1 MRRRRSLALCL
12 ALLLPTFGSGCFT
25 VHHAYHGDKLITN
38 GPGLERPTK
47 IVRHFEASDRQFFW
61 LHGFVSTGEP
71 LNGLALAAS
80 QAGEHPGVV
89 NLKLK
94 EGQNLTDLLI
104 THVPC
109 ILGFVCGTWSTWV
122 EGDVVEYVDAPLMGA
137 TGRGE

>member
-1 MRRRRSLALCL
+1 MTRRSLALSV

-25 VHHAYHGDKLITN
+25 VHHMYHGEKYLTN
-38 GPGLERPTK
+38 GAGLERPTRV
-47 IVRHFEASDRQFFW
+47 VRHFEASDRQFFW
-61 LHGFVSTGEP
+61 LHGFVPTGEP
-71 LNGLALAAS
+71 LNGLALAAAE
-80 QAGEHPGVV
+80 AGDHAGVV

-122 EGDVVEYVDAPLMGA
+122 EGDVVEYVESQEA
-137 TGRGE
+137 R